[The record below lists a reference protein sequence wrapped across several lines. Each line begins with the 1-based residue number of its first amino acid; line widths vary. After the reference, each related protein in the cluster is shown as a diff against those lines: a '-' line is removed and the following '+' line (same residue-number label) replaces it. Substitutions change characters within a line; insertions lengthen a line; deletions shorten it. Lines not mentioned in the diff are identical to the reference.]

1 MGLAQGDAKETIAN
15 ELGIGVASVY
25 RVLKEA
31 RAINVSSSR
40 LQRLIHRSA
49 AGKVLIASSVL
60 FAYIALHY
68 KTVAPR

>member
-1 MGLAQGDAKETIAN
+1 MGLAQGDAKETIAGK
-15 ELGIGVASVY
+15 LGIGVASVY

-31 RAINVSSSR
+31 RAI
-40 LQRLIHRSA
+40 A